1 MLKETGT
8 LDNEQPQAYAANIYG
23 NNRPPRQQYNH
34 DLSSNKYN
42 PDWKEYPSQK
52 WGNQQ
57 PQHQQVYVP
66 PQQRQQAQPT
76 ATSGDSNMEAM
87 MKMMADMM
95 KGQIN
100 ELKQTMEATNQN
112 LQNQIG
118 QMANELNQMKSQQGS
133 SNLLA
138 QTVINPRN
146 VSAITLRSG

>member
-1 MLKETGT
+1 
-8 LDNEQPQAYAANIYG
+8 
-23 NNRPPRQQYNH
+23 
-34 DLSSNKYN
+34 LSSNKYN

-66 PQQRQQAQPT
+66 PQQRQQPQPA
-76 ATSGDSNMEAM
+76 ATSSDLNMEAM

-112 LQNQIG
+112 LQNQNG
-118 QMANELNQMKSQQGS
+118 QMANELN
-133 SNLLA
+133 
-138 QTVINPRN
+138 
-146 VSAITLRSG
+146 